1 MYPSNFFI
9 GIEKFL
15 DKIHMLWVHKI
26 PFPCQQD
33 TCVKTEYVAAVGGGG
48 LRCLVFSEPILSLKY
63 HHFLFCGKSLYMLY
77 FGIFPVSEANHF
89 DV

>member
-33 TCVKTEYVAAVGGGG
+33 TCVKTEYVAAVGGGVWDV
-48 LRCLVFSEPILSLKY
+48 LFLVNLS
-63 HHFLFCGKSLYMLY
+63 S
-77 FGIFPVSEANHF
+77 A
-89 DV
+89 